1 MKTQL
6 LVLMLT
12 AISHFVRAQPTITN
26 SEDFEIGTVLM
37 FQKCDTIGV
46 NAGNP
51 GENQTWNF
59 SNLISLPD
67 TATEWI
73 LDPST
78 TTNGNLFP
86 TSNLVVKVS
95 NGQFTYI
102 NKTIDENNIVGF
114 IDTTSA
120 FPATLYPNPM
130 LIAKRPLNYGIIVT
144 DTFTLSGSPALGVIT
159 FDPDA
164 YGTLILP
171 NGTYNNVLR
180 VKISQ
185 VHPWFT
191 YVIYVWFDG
200 ITKSAILKID
210 NQPNVE
216 YLLSETVLGITEIKK
231 QKTFNFFPNPTSNQF
246 SFESENQGE
255 LSIRNLN
262 GKVISKTFIRDKQTN
277 ISTANFTPG
286 VYFIVFTTENYMT
299 KPKKLIIQ

>member
-1 MKTQL
+1 MKKQFL
-6 LVLMLT
+6 LLMLVI
-12 AISHFVRAQPTITN
+12 ISNLVWAQPVITN
-26 SEDFEIGTVLM
+26 AEDFVIGTVLK
-37 FQKCDTIGV
+37 FQKCDPTNVSAG
-46 NAGNP
+46 NAGA
-51 GENQTWNF
+51 NQTWNF
-59 SNLISLPD
+59 STLTSLPD
-67 TATEWI
+67 TATEWM

-86 TSNLVVKVS
+86 TANLVVKVS
-95 NGQFTYI
+95 NGQFTYL

-130 LIAKRPLNYGIIVT
+130 LIAKRPFNYGTVVT
-144 DTFTLSGSPALGVIT
+144 DTFTLSGSPALGVVT

-191 YVIYVWFDG
+191 YVVYVWFDG
-200 ITKSAILKID
+200 ITKSALLKID

-216 YLLSETVLGITEIKK
+216 YLLSEIVVGITEIKK
-231 QKTFNFFPNPTSNQF
+231 QKTFNFFPNPTRNQLL
-246 SFESENQGE
+246 FESE
-255 LSIRNLN
+255 
-262 GKVISKTFIRDKQTN
+262 GKGQLIITNNIGQVVNKILIKEKQTIISTVNFITGVYHLTFITKN
-277 ISTANFTPG
+277 ST
-286 VYFIVFTTENYMT
+286 TTS
-299 KPKKLIIQ
+299 KLIIQ